1 MAHPSVSMPDELL
14 ESFDKTMMELK
25 LNDEMPQKKKRSE
38 IIRELMQEWI
48 EENRMAPEGNSQST
62 TGTATTSEAT
72 TSS

>member
-25 LNDEMPQKKKRSE
+25 LADEMPQKRKRSE
-38 IIRELMQEWI
+38 IIRELMEEWI
-48 EENRMAPEGNSQST
+48 EENRKSPEGNFQST
-62 TGTATTSEAT
+62 ASEAT